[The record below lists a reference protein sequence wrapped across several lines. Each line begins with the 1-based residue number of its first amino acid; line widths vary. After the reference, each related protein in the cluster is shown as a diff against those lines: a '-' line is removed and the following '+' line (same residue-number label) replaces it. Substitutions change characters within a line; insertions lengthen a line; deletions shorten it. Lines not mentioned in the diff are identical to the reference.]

1 MPAARATRPQAPP
14 ARAAGLEKIMQ
25 AQPLVLFEKKDAVA
39 TLTLNRPDKHNAFTK
54 DMIVLWAEL
63 LEECAEDPEVKV
75 IVLTGAGKGFCS
87 GGDIGVQKERAKN
100 DALERKDF
108 LFRYVHRIA
117 RLMQALDKPAIAAI
131 NGAARG
137 AGMDMALMC
146 DLRIM
151 ADTATLAETY
161 INVGLIAGDGG
172 AWYLP
177 RLIGIPRALELFWTG
192 RVVGA
197 AEAER
202 LGIVNRV
209 VPPDQLMPTALEMAR
224 VIAAQPFEAVRA
236 YKRAVYQGATM
247 DLATHLDMVSS
258 HMSVLRDTPEHRE
271 RVEAFLQR
279 RRGQ

>member
-1 MPAARATRPQAPP
+1 MAEPA
-14 ARAAGLEKIMQ
+14 
-25 AQPLVLFEKKDAVA
+25 LVLLSKDRDGIA
-39 TLTLNRPDKHNAFTK
+39 TLTLNRPQKYNAFTK
-54 DMIVLWAEL
+54 DMVVLWARL
-63 LEECAEDPEVKV
+63 LAECEEDAQVKV

-108 LFRYVHRIA
+108 LFRYVHTIA
-117 RLMQALDKPAIAAI
+117 RTMHRLDKPVIAAI

-146 DLRIM
+146 DLRVM
-151 ADTATLAETY
+151 AQSATLAETY

-172 AWYLP
+172 TYYLP

-197 AEAER
+197 EEAER
-202 LGIVNRV
+202 LGIVSRA
-209 VPPDQLMPTALEMAR
+209 VPDHELMPVTYELAR
-224 VIAAQPFEAVRA
+224 AIAAQPFEAVRA
-236 YKRAVYQGATM
+236 YKRAVYQGMTM
-247 DLATHLDMVSS
+247 SLDAHLDMVSS
-258 HMSVLRDTPEHRE
+258 HTSLLRDTPEHRE

-279 RRGQ
+279 KRTS